1 MEEMMPKKR
10 IGFIGLGKMGLPM
23 SKNVLKGGFPL
34 TVFDLESEP
43 VRELVKLG
51 GVSASSPK
59 EVGQNSEIII
69 FMVPDSPHIEA
80 AVSGE
85 RGLLEGMQKGNI
97 LIVMSTVEPL
107 YIQQLA
113 KKCDPKGIK
122 VIDCPVSG
130 NRLKGAVDG
139 TLTIMAGGPKDVLEE
154 CREVLGT
161 MGSNIIH
168 CGEILGS
175 GEMVK
180 VANNLVNLSTNLLLN
195 EAMVLGVKFG
205 IKADT
210 MFEVFKNSSAS
221 SWTLNNVWGPKVLKG
236 DFTAVF
242 DLDLAVKDTGLA
254 LASGKALK
262 VPLIL
267 GSVVNQRYQMES
279 AAGRGKLDPVSAI
292 ISLEEL
298 AGVQVRSE
306 KK

>member
-1 MEEMMPKKR
+1 MQKKR
-10 IGFIGLGKMGLPM
+10 IGFIGLGKMGEPM
-23 SKNVLKGGFPL
+23 SKNILRGGFTL
-34 TVFDLESEP
+34 TVYDLVPDP

-51 GVSASSPK
+51 AVSAKSPK
-59 EVGQNSEIII
+59 EVGQNSEIVIL
-69 FMVPDSPHIEA
+69 MVPDSPHIEA
-80 AVSGE
+80 AVLGKN
-85 RGLLEGMQKGNI
+85 GVLEGIQSGSI
-97 LIVMSTVEPL
+97 IIVMSTVEPL
-107 YIQQLA
+107 YIQQLSE
-113 KKCDPKGIK
+113 KCGPKGVR

-130 NRLKGAVDG
+130 NRLKGAPDG
-139 TLTIMAGGPKDVLEE
+139 TLTIMAGGPKEVLEE

-161 MGSNIIH
+161 MGKNIIH
-168 CGEILGS
+168 CGEVLGS

-180 VANNLVNLSTNLLLN
+180 VANNLINLSTNLFLN

-210 MFEVFKNSSAS
+210 LFEVFKNSSAN

-262 VPLIL
+262 VPLVL
-267 GSVVNQRYQMES
+267 GSLVNQMYQRES
-279 AAGRGKLDPVSAI
+279 AAGKGKLDPVATI
-292 ISLEEL
+292 TSLEEL

>member
-1 MEEMMPKKR
+1 MAKKK
-10 IGFIGLGKMGLPM
+10 IGFIGLGKMGSPM
-23 SKNVLKGGFPL
+23 SKNILKGGFPL
-34 TVFDLESEP
+34 TVFDLLPEAVE
-43 VRELVKLG
+43 ELVKSG
-51 GVSASSPK
+51 ANRAGSPR
-59 EVGQNSEIII
+59 EVAENSEIVIL
-69 FMVPDSPHIEA
+69 MVPDATHIEA
-80 AVSGE
+80 VLSGE
-85 RGLLEGMQKGNI
+85 KGLLEGMQKEKT

-113 KKCDPKGIK
+113 ERCGKKGVR
-122 VIDCPVSG
+122 VIDCPVAG
-130 NRLKGAVDG
+130 FMKGAIDG
-139 TLTIMAGGPKDVLEE
+139 TLTIMAGGPEEVLEA

-161 MGSNIIH
+161 MGARIIH
-168 CGEILGS
+168 CGDVLGS

-180 VANNLVNLSTNLLLN
+180 IVNNLVALSTVLFLN

-221 SWTLNNVWGPKVLKG
+221 SMVLNNIWGPKVLKG
-236 DFTAVF
+236 DFTPAF

-254 LASGKALK
+254 VASGRALK

-267 GSVVNQRYQMES
+267 GALVNQRYQMES
-279 AAGRGKLDPVSAI
+279 AAGKGKLDPVATI
-292 ISLEEL
+292 TSLEEL

>member
-1 MEEMMPKKR
+1 MAKKR
-10 IGFIGLGKMGLPM
+10 VGFIGLGKMGLPM
-23 SKNVLKGGFPL
+23 SKNVLKAFPL
-34 TVFDLESEP
+34 TVFDLDAEP
-43 VRELVKLG
+43 VRELTQLG
-51 GVSASSPK
+51 AVRATSSK
-59 EVGQNSEIII
+59 DVGQNSDVVI

-85 RGLLEGMQKGNI
+85 SGLLEGMQKGTI
-97 LIVMSTVEPL
+97 IIVMSTVEPL
-107 YIQQLA
+107 YIQELA
-113 KKCDPKGIK
+113 RKCAPKGIK

-130 NRLKGAVDG
+130 NRMKGAVDG
-139 TLTIMAGGPKDVLEE
+139 TLTIMAGGPKEILEE
-154 CREVLGT
+154 CREILGT

-168 CGEILGS
+168 CGEIHGS

-180 VANNLVNLSTNLLLN
+180 IANNLINLSTNLFLN

-210 MFEVFKNSSAS
+210 MFEVFKNSSAG
-221 SWTLNNVWGPKVLKG
+221 SWTLNNIWAPKVLKG

-267 GSVVNQRYQMES
+267 GAMVNQRYQMES
-279 AAGRGKLDPVSAI
+279 AAGRGKMDPVSSI
-292 ISLEEL
+292 LSLEEL